1 MELQRLFGTLDVI
14 ALNIYSLIHNLIVFI
29 IALLQTTLTQTF
41 MENVFFNKD

>member
-14 ALNIYSLIHNLIVFI
+14 ALNIYSLIHTLIVFI
-29 IALLQTTLTQTF
+29 IALLQTPLTQTF